1 MVLLKKSKRY
11 IYYSVLCSLFLL
23 VTGFK
28 VWGTDSPLPK
38 GYGSV
43 TLGMTLDEVK
53 EALKTDPAYNYRG
66 DRDVSLLSGENRAL
80 ISVDGVLFFEECLF
94 QFEDDVLYI
103 ITLNLN
109 KSELDYYSVFSKLC
123 EKYGE
128 PDSLSPEKSQWN
140 NGSVI
145 FSLEKNLSL
154 RYIDASTFEELQK
167 SSLVEKTA
175 REKTRQDFLDSL

>member
-1 MVLLKKSKRY
+1 MVLFKKSKRY

-80 ISVDGVLFFEECLF
+80 ISVDGVLFFEE
-94 QFEDDVLYI
+94 YI
-103 ITLNLN
+103 
-109 KSELDYYSVFSKLC
+109 Y
-123 EKYGE
+123 
-128 PDSLSPEKSQWN
+128 
-140 NGSVI
+140 
-145 FSLEKNLSL
+145 
-154 RYIDASTFEELQK
+154 
-167 SSLVEKTA
+167 
-175 REKTRQDFLDSL
+175 

>member
-1 MVLLKKSKRY
+1 MILFEKRKHHVIIALWVLL
-11 IYYSVLCSLFLL
+11 LL
-23 VTGFK
+23 TAGLK
-28 VWGTDSPLPK
+28 VWATDGPLPK

-43 TLGMTLDEVK
+43 TLGMSLEEVK

-66 DRDVSLLSGENRAL
+66 DRDVSMLSGENRAL

-94 QFEDDVLYI
+94 QFEKDVLYI

-109 KSELDYYSVFSKLC
+109 KSELDYYSVFSTLC

-140 NGSVI
+140 NGTVI
-145 FSLEKNLSL
+145 FSLEKDLSL
-154 RYIDASTFEELQK
+154 RYIDVSTFEELQNTSK
-167 SSLVEKTA
+167 VEKTA
-175 REKTRQDFLDSL
+175 KEKTRQDFLNSL